1 MRERACRNC
10 KLLVRDQMCPECKTS
25 FLSDD
30 YGGLLIVFDPEGS
43 QIARKLDIK
52 KKGRYALKVR

>member
-1 MRERACRNC
+1 MRERACRSC
-10 KLLVRDQMCPECKTS
+10 KLLVRDQMCPECKS
-25 FLSDD
+25 FSLSDD

-43 QIARKLDIK
+43 QIAKKLNIK